1 MSLKKKVLLGIIIPG
16 IVIILWWL
24 VTAEKLIPDSL
35 LPTLQSVKDA
45 FLDMGATGQLQSDLL
60 VSLKRVVQGF
70 LLAAVFG
77 IFLGTIMGMS
87 KTVNAMLLPLV
98 TTIRQIPMIAW
109 FPLII
114 LWCGI
119 GELSKVVVI
128 VIAAFFPV
136 LVNTLNG
143 IQSTPD
149 SYIEVAELYKLTKWE
164 RFIKLYMPHALP
176 HILVGVK
183 LGLGVS
189 WMAVVAAELVAA
201 TSGIGFRMNDAR
213 SMMRSDQVIVCMI
226 LIGLVGVIMDKL
238 VSVLFGALTPWEKIQ
253 NKK

>member
-1 MSLKKKVLLGIIIPG
+1 
-16 IVIILWWL
+16 
-24 VTAEKLIPDSL
+24 
-35 LPTLQSVKDA
+35 
-45 FLDMGATGQLQSDLL
+45 
-60 VSLKRVVQGF
+60 
-70 LLAAVFG
+70 
-77 IFLGTIMGMS
+77 MGMS
-87 KTVNAMLLPLV
+87 KTLCAMLLPLV

-149 SYIEVAELYKLTKWE
+149 SYIEVADLYKLTKLE
-164 RFIKLYMPHALP
+164 RFTKLYMPHALP
-176 HILVGVK
+176 DILVGVK

-213 SMMRSDQVIVCMI
+213 SMMRSDKVIVCMI
-226 LIGLVGVIMDKL
+226 LIGLVGVLMDKL
-238 VSVLFGALTPWEKIQ
+238 VTVLFGVLTPWEKVQ

>member
-1 MSLKKKVLLGIIIPG
+1 MKILKKALLGVTVPF
-16 IVIILWWL
+16 IILIAWWF
-24 VTAEKLIPDSL
+24 VTANGLIPSSL
-35 LPTLQSVKDA
+35 LPTLQSVKSA
-45 FLDMGATGQLQSDLL
+45 FIEATQSGQLQSDLL
-60 VSLKRVVQGF
+60 ISLKRVVQGF
-70 LLAAVFG
+70 LMASVLG
-77 IFLGTIMGMS
+77 IFLGTVMGMS
-87 KTVNAMLLPLV
+87 KTLCAMLLPLV

-149 SYIEVAELYKLTKWE
+149 SYIEVADLYKLTKLE
-164 RFIKLYMPHALP
+164 RFTKLYMPHALP
-176 HILVGVK
+176 DILVGVK

-189 WMAVVAAELVAA
+189 WMAGVAAELVAA

-213 SMMRSDQVIVCMI
+213 SMMRSDKVIVCMI
-226 LIGLVGVIMDKL
+226 LIGLVGVLMDKL
-238 VSVLFGALTPWEKIQ
+238 VTVLFGVLTPWEKVQ

>member
-1 MSLKKKVLLGIIIPG
+1 MKIWKKALLGVTVPF
-16 IVIILWWL
+16 IILIAWWF
-24 VTAEKLIPDSL
+24 VTANGLIPSSL
-35 LPTLQSVKDA
+35 LPTLQSVKSA
-45 FLDMGATGQLQSDLL
+45 FIEATQSGQLQSDLL
-60 VSLKRVVQGF
+60 ISLKRVVQGF
-70 LLAAVFG
+70 LMASVLG
-77 IFLGTIMGMS
+77 IFLGTVMGMS
-87 KTVNAMLLPLV
+87 KTLCAMLLPLV

-149 SYIEVAELYKLTKWE
+149 SYIEVADLYKLTRLE
-164 RFIKLYMPHALP
+164 RFTKLYMPHALP
-176 HILVGVK
+176 DILVGVK

-213 SMMRSDQVIVCMI
+213 SMMRSDKVIVCMI
-226 LIGLVGVIMDKL
+226 LIGLVGVLMDKL
-238 VSVLFGALTPWEKIQ
+238 VTVLFGLLTPWEKVQ

>member
-1 MSLKKKVLLGIIIPG
+1 MIA
-16 IVIILWWL
+16 WWF
-24 VTAEKLIPDSL
+24 VTANGLIPSSL
-35 LPTLQSVKDA
+35 LPTLQSVKSA
-45 FLDMGATGQLQSDLL
+45 FIEATQSGQLQSDLL
-60 VSLKRVVQGF
+60 ISLKRVVQGF
-70 LLAAVFG
+70 LMASVLG
-77 IFLGTIMGMS
+77 IFLGTVMGMS
-87 KTVNAMLLPLV
+87 KTLCAMLLPLV

-149 SYIEVAELYKLTKWE
+149 SYIEVADLYKLTKLE
-164 RFIKLYMPHALP
+164 RFTKLYMPHALP
-176 HILVGVK
+176 DILVGVK

-213 SMMRSDQVIVCMI
+213 SMMRSDKVIVCMI
-226 LIGLVGVIMDKL
+226 LIGLVGVLMDKL
-238 VSVLFGALTPWEKIQ
+238 VTVLFGVLTPWEKVQ

>member
-1 MSLKKKVLLGIIIPG
+1 MKILKKALLGVTVPF
-16 IVIILWWL
+16 IILIAWWF
-24 VTAEKLIPDSL
+24 VTANGLIPSSL
-35 LPTLQSVKDA
+35 LPTLQSVKSA
-45 FLDMGATGQLQSDLL
+45 FIEATQSGQLQSDLL
-60 VSLKRVVQGF
+60 ISLKRVVQGF
-70 LLAAVFG
+70 LMASVLG
-77 IFLGTIMGMS
+77 IFLGTVMGMS
-87 KTVNAMLLPLV
+87 KTLCAMLLPLV

-149 SYIEVAELYKLTKWE
+149 SYIEVADLYKLTKLE
-164 RFIKLYMPHALP
+164 RFTKLYMPHALP
-176 HILVGVK
+176 DILVGVK

-213 SMMRSDQVIVCMI
+213 SMMRSDKVIVCMI
-226 LIGLVGVIMDKL
+226 LIGLVGVLMDKL
-238 VSVLFGALTPWEKIQ
+238 VTVLFGVLTPWEKVQ